1 MYKISIKNMIFNKS
15 ARFYL
20 HLKNYFSFILFILVK
35 PFISSKNIRINNKT
49 ILFFNNGQIGD
60 LLVSS
65 IILENEDLLPK
76 SFKYVFLIKEEYLS
90 LFKNYK
96 GLFEIK
102 TYNLSEYRFNIKY
115 KLNLINE
122 LNNLGIA
129 KFFNLCAARGILT
142 EEFSYFIKS
151 DEKIALNKSSFY
163 LDSKLLNYFNNCYNN
178 LLFDKQINEY
188 EKTIGLLNLLDS
200 NISKN
205 GTVLNKGKLFDFE
218 IKAKDYIVIAPFTSD
233 MSRNWGTINYNKLI
247 DLLSLKYNVVLLGSK
262 NDIGKLDIVHNFR
275 IKNLIGKTTLIEA
288 AKYIAESKVYIGND
302 SGLTH
307 IALKFNKPI
316 IAIIGGGMWGRFFPF
331 GNNNLHSFL
340 AYKLN
345 CFGCE
350 WVCDFKVK
358 YCINLLSIED
368 IQNKVDTIYSKL
380 L

>member
-1 MYKISIKNMIFNKS
+1 LPRDINVVVLGDKTTIELDNLCMLSNFVNLINKTTIEEAADIIKNSKLYIGNDSGLTHVALKFDIPFICILGGGAFGYYFPVFESERTKYIYKKLECFNCDLYCKFNEPKCLTQISVDEVYKEAINMLNNIMYKISIKNIIFNKS

-35 PFISSKNIRINNKT
+35 PFISSKNIGINNKT

-96 GLFEIK
+96 GLFEIE
-102 TYNLSEYRFNIKY
+102 TFNLSEYRFNIKY

-163 LDSKLLNYFNNCYNN
+163 LDSKLLNY
-178 LLFDKQINEY
+178 LI
-188 EKTIGLLNLLDS
+188 
-200 NISKN
+200 
-205 GTVLNKGKLFDFE
+205 
-218 IKAKDYIVIAPFTSD
+218 IVIITYYS
-233 MSRNWGTINYNKLI
+233 IN
-247 DLLSLKYNVVLLGSK
+247 
-262 NDIGKLDIVHNFR
+262 R
-275 IKNLIGKTTLIEA
+275 
-288 AKYIAESKVYIGND
+288 
-302 SGLTH
+302 
-307 IALKFNKPI
+307 
-316 IAIIGGGMWGRFFPF
+316 
-331 GNNNLHSFL
+331 
-340 AYKLN
+340 
-345 CFGCE
+345 
-350 WVCDFKVK
+350 
-358 YCINLLSIED
+358 
-368 IQNKVDTIYSKL
+368 
-380 L
+380 

>member
-1 MYKISIKNMIFNKS
+1 MYKISIKNIIFNKS

-20 HLKNYFSFILFILVK
+20 HLKNYFSFFLFILVK
-35 PFISSKNIRINNKT
+35 PIISSKNISEENKT

-65 IILENEDLLPK
+65 LVLENEDLLPK
-76 SFKYVFLIKEEYLS
+76 TFKYVFLIKEEYFS
-90 LFKNYK
+90 LFKNYR

-102 TYNLSEYRFNIKY
+102 TYNLSKYRFNIKY
-115 KLNLINE
+115 KLKLITE
-122 LNNLGIA
+122 LNNLGIS

-142 EEFSYFIKS
+142 EELSYFINS
-151 DEKIALNKSSFY
+151 NEKIALNKNSFY
-163 LDSKLLNYFNNCYNN
+163 LNSQLLNYFNNFYNN

-188 EKTIGLLNLLDS
+188 EKTIGLLNLLDIENS
-200 NISKN
+200 
-205 GTVLNKGKLFDFE
+205 TVLNNGKLFDFE

-233 MSRNWGTINYNKLI
+233 MSRNWGIINYNKLI
-247 DLLSLKYNVVLLGSK
+247 DIVSLKYNVVLLGSK
-262 NDIGKLDIVHNFR
+262 KDTKKLNIGQNLR
-275 IKNLIGKTTLIEA
+275 IENLIGKTSLIEA

-316 IAIIGGGMWGRFFPF
+316 IALIGGGMWGRFFPF
-331 GNNNLHSFL
+331 GNNNLQNFL
-340 AYKLN
+340 SHKLN

-350 WVCDFKVK
+350 WVCNFKVK
-358 YCINLLSIED
+358 FCINLLSIED